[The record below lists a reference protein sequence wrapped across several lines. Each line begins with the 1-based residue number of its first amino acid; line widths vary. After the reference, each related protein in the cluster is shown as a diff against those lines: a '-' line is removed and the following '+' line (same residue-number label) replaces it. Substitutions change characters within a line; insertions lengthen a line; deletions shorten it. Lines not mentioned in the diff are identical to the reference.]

1 MIKDIKVVLETPNQ
15 EVLEEYSKISIA
27 FEVDSFFR
35 LEWSNNGLNGVS
47 FVEEAVSPYLKDYDS
62 VDENPRLLANDFD
75 LRNWVV
81 ISAFDGTSRVG
92 GAIIAYRTEGVNML
106 EGKDDLAVVWDIRVS
121 KAYRGMGVGSKI
133 FQRCVDWAKEN
144 NCTRLKVETQNNNVK
159 ACKFYVSQGAKLSNL
174 NRYAYNDYPD
184 EIQLIWSIDLE

>member
-1 MIKDIKVVLETPNQ
+1 M
-15 EVLEEYSKISIA
+15 
-27 FEVDSFFR
+27 
-35 LEWSNNGLNGVS
+35 
-47 FVEEAVSPYLKDYDS
+47 EEAVSPYLKDYDS
-62 VDENPRLLANDFD
+62 VDENPRLLAKDFD

-106 EGKDDLAVVWDIRVS
+106 EGKDDLAVVWDIRVN

>member
-1 MIKDIKVVLETPNQ
+1 MKDIKVVLETPNQ

-106 EGKDDLAVVWDIRVS
+106 EGKDDLAVVWDIRVN

-144 NCTRLKVETQNNNVK
+144 NCTRLKV
-159 ACKFYVSQGAKLSNL
+159 
-174 NRYAYNDYPD
+174 
-184 EIQLIWSIDLE
+184 